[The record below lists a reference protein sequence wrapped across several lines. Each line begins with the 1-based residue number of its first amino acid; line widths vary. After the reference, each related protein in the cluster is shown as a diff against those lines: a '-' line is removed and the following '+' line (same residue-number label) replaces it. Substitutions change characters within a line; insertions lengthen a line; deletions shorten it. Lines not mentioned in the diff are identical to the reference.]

1 MIFYFLCG
9 ADVAQLH
16 NCTCTLGHGNNI
28 HDLDLKLRHIED
40 LYIILYIK
48 RYMAKRKV
56 RFTTR
61 SQKKKAP
68 KKTRLG
74 SALRYGGRMLGGL
87 VGAGDLGH
95 DAGAY
100 LSRWLGS
107 GDYRVG
113 SNTLLS
119 ASTSIPDMHKS
130 NQTVTVRHKEY
141 LGDIFS
147 SSTAR
152 EFKIDSYALNPGLS
166 KTFPWLHATANNF
179 TEYEIKGLVFH
190 FKSNSG
196 DAFTSTD
203 ASTGSVLMCT
213 QYRASQAAP
222 ANKQEILQQY
232 WSQSSAP
239 QTSFVHAIE
248 CDPKENPLKV
258 HYIRS
263 GTKPTTDDQMF
274 YDLGTTYIASVG
286 LQGTSVNM
294 GELWVTYE
302 IELKKP
308 QNRDLRSPSS
318 ESYHGRGVG
327 TGVSTSDF
335 FATVTTVEQGSFTP
349 TFSADTITLPLG
361 LCGRYFIHYMVRGSS
376 TAGITPPT
384 VGFNG
389 AVATNS
395 FINSS
400 SSAIYN
406 GGTTVSLIYLQGF
419 DIQDPNIQSSIVF
432 ENGTL
437 PTSPTSIDVYIIQ
450 IPDYGTTFN

>member
-1 MIFYFLCG
+1 VCAVG
-9 ADVAQLH
+9 VAQRRGAAAH
-16 NCTCTLGHGNNI
+16 CTCTLGHGNNI
-28 HDLDLKLRHIED
+28 HDLDLKLRQFRRFIHHH
-40 LYIILYIK
+40 LYLCIMPK
-48 RYMAKRKV
+48 RRV
-56 RFTTR
+56 QFTTR
-61 SQKKKAP
+61 SRKKKVP

-87 VGAGDLGH
+87 VGAGDIGH

-107 GDYRVG
+107 GDYNVG
-113 SNTLLS
+113 SNSLLS
-119 ASTSIPDMHKS
+119 AASSIPDMHKS

-152 EFKIDSYALNPGLS
+152 AFKIDSYELNPGLS

-213 QYRASQAAP
+213 QYRASQQAP

-232 WSQSSAP
+232 WSQSAAP

-258 HYIRS
+258 HYVRS
-263 GTKPTTDDQMF
+263 GAKPATDDQMF
-274 YDLGTTYIASVG
+274 YDLGTTYFASVG
-286 LQGTSVNM
+286 LQGESVNM

-318 ESYHGRGVG
+318 ESYHGWG
-327 TGVSTSDF
+327 TGSGLSTSNY
-335 FATVTTVEQGSFTP
+335 FATADDTEQGSFRL
-349 TFSADTITLPLG
+349 TFSAGDTITLPLG
-361 LCGRYFIHYMVRGSS
+361 LCGRYMFQYVVKGSS
-376 TAGITPPT
+376 TA
-384 VGFNG
+384 
-389 AVATNS
+389 AVTAPSLALANCTAPNSYTN
-395 FINSS
+395 NSS
-400 SSAIYN
+400 SQSFNA
-406 GGTTVSLIYLQGF
+406 GTTTTLVFLFAI
-419 DIQDPNIQSSIVF
+419 DITDPNQVALVLFSG
-432 ENGTL
+432 GTL
-437 PTSPTSIDVYIIQ
+437 PTSPTAVDLYCIQ
-450 IPDYGTTFN
+450 IPDYDTSFN